1 MPFEF
6 IAGLAAA
13 LVLSVWWLLVRRRTR
28 RRDEPFPDIPDAP
41 PGAASMAGW
50 RVNPHGLGTY
60 NLELGRTEGPVEQE
74 RRSTD

>member
-1 MPFEF
+1 MPLELT
-6 IAGLAAA
+6 AGLVAA
-13 LVLSVWWLLVRRRTR
+13 LVLSVWWLVVRRRTR

-41 PGAASMAGW
+41 PGAESMAGW

-60 NLELGRTEGPVEQE
+60 NLELGDAGRPVEQQ